1 MSVMGINVM
10 EQSLMNEEVVSPGQA
25 LDFLNLKICE
35 NIQGKNN
42 ESGLRDGMD
51 IMLGAISPSKMK
63 LYYAGANQKFIV
75 HRDGELI
82 ELDGDK
88 RPIGSMEYDQPFSNH
103 EFDLKK
109 GDIIYSYTDGYKDQ
123 FGGPNAKKFKITGL
137 KSLFKELAPLSML
150 EQRNRVAENF
160 ELWKGGLEQIDDV
173 CVMAIRI

>member
-1 MSVMGINVM
+1 MGINVM
-10 EQSLMNEEVVSPGQA
+10 EQTLMNEEVNTPGQA
-25 LDFLNLKICE
+25 LDFLNRKICE

-42 ESGLRDGMD
+42 ETGLRDGMD

-75 HRDGELI
+75 QRMGELI

-88 RPIGSMEYDQPFSNH
+88 RPIGSMEFAQPFSNH
-103 EFDLKK
+103 EFDLQR

-137 KSLFKELAPLSML
+137 KTLIQELAPLTMA
-150 EQRNRVAENF
+150 EQRDRVADTF
-160 ELWKGGLEQIDDV
+160 EKWKGSLEQIDDV
-173 CVMAIRI
+173 CVMAIRV